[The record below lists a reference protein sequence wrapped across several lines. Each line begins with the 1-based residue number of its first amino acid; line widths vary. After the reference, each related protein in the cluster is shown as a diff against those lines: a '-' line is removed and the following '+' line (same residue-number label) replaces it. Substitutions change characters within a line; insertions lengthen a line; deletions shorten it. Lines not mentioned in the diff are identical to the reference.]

1 MNTTNSPEAQ
11 PKCPAC
17 GDANC
22 FDHAIR
28 TAEAQPQG
36 EELLPCPLM
45 GHVSSGLD
53 FGLGPGPY
61 LAVSGAPNM
70 PKFYSVVCPGCC
82 STACGETRERIIA
95 LWNTR
100 ANLPRATG
108 ETTVETWQPIETAPV
123 NERIL
128 VTYPSTD
135 GEEIHIATLFDCLI
149 PGSTRQWLSASWAV
163 VGSGAHVLPTRWR
176 RLPSLADTEEL
187 TVEAAAHKIRELW
200 PNCSFQIREENNA
213 GFYKPFKQH
222 FEIGVISTDY
232 EIHGERF
239 EGATLAECMAQ
250 VRASTRREGEGEKS

>member
-1 MNTTNSPEAQ
+1 VGKAADACVNEA
-11 PKCPAC
+11 
-17 GDANC
+17 
-22 FDHAIR
+22 R
-28 TAEAQPQG
+28 AEMLSWCSK
-36 EELLPCPLM
+36 ELLL
-45 GHVSSGLD
+45 V
-53 FGLGPGPY
+53 
-61 LAVSGAPNM
+61 A
-70 PKFYSVVCPGCC
+70 
-82 STACGETRERIIA
+82 ST
-95 LWNTR
+95 
-100 ANLPRATG
+100 PRATG
-108 ETTVETWQPIETAPV
+108 ETTVEAWQPIETAPV

-163 VGSGAHVLPTRWR
+163 VGSGAHVLPIRWR

-213 GFYKPFKQH
+213 GFYKPFKRH

-232 EIHGERF
+232 EIHGEQF

-250 VRASTRREGEGEKS
+250 VRAATRTEGKLDERST